1 MTRTTR
7 LLLAAAGLTLLALG
21 LALGLTPKEIH
32 IAACGSPLFPA
43 DWSTMTHEAASE
55 CGYALG
61 KRETLMWW
69 LFIVGAALGFGAL
82 VAGRVAPPRE
92 LVELQRR

>member
-21 LALGLTPKEIH
+21 LTLGLMPKEIH
-32 IAACGSPLFPA
+32 IAECGSPLFPA
-43 DWSTMTHEAASE
+43 DWSSMTHEAAQE
-55 CGYALG
+55 CQEALG
-61 KRETLMWW
+61 QREPIMWG
-69 LFIVGAALGFGAL
+69 LFMVGAAFGLGAV

-92 LVELQRR
+92 LVDSR